1 MKNLVQSVLLLLVIA
16 VAIIWG
22 SISKDKNEK
31 DHLQFIQQFK
41 VAPEFIKTRDLQVP
55 TDYQS
60 VTGYKYPTV
69 NNYWVTAQTAEWALL
84 NGPRGTALC
93 QSVLGNFAEVNAN
106 SEVMSSASLQL
117 IASGFKDKTIE
128 LEVHIPRFKTEPF
141 GIEKCVGFSYDA
153 VTGTLMVGDK
163 HVAYL
168 DATQPRLAQAQ
179 PGNSQTTK

>member
-1 MKNLVQSVLLLLVIA
+1 MKTLVQSGLLLLVTAIA
-16 VAIIWG
+16 IVWG
-22 SISKDKNEK
+22 SISKDQNEK
-31 DHLQFIQQFK
+31 DHLQFMLQFK

-60 VTGYKYPTV
+60 VTGYKFPTV
-69 NNYWVTAQTAEWALL
+69 NNYWVTAQTADWALL

-93 QSVLGNFAEVNAN
+93 ESVLGNFGEVNAN
-106 SEVMSSASLQL
+106 SEVMSTASLQL

-128 LEVHIPRFKTEPF
+128 LKVHIPRFRMEPF
-141 GIEKCVGFSYDA
+141 GLEKCIGFSYDA
-153 VTGTLMVGDK
+153 VNGTLMVGDK

-179 PGNSQTTK
+179 PGNSPTTK